1 MKIKLINPIKENY
14 TPIKQVLYNRGI
26 QEENFNEFIN
36 FKYKF
41 NNFSLLKK
49 IDLAIECVSKHL
61 DNRSIIY
68 CIIDPDCDGFTSS
81 AILISYI
88 KKNFPEVEIKYI
100 MHEEKKHGIFL
111 DEIPDDCN
119 LLIAPDCGS
128 ENITEHLELAKRNID
143 VVVLDHHTYN
153 QNLDTPAIVVNSMN
167 NYPNNYLCGA
177 GVVYKFLEAL
187 DNKYN
192 LSDSENYIDLCAL
205 GLIGDMMKL
214 TNIETLS
221 LINKGLININNGLLK
236 ALIKKQ
242 SFPMKNEIT
251 PTSIAFYIVPLINA
265 VIRSGTM
272 EEKKSVFEAFIDP
285 DKELESTKRGDKNN
299 IELAKDQ
306 AIRYMTNAKSRQDK
320 EVTKQKERIEN
331 IIHEQNLLDNKIL
344 TVIIDFEINKN
355 IVGLIANQLASKYS
369 RPTLI
374 LTKGEERLSGSGRN
388 SRYSEIDDLRMSLG
402 DLDITEYAK
411 G

>member
-26 QEENFNEFIN
+26 QEEDFNKFIN

-41 NNFSLLKK
+41 NNFSMLKN
-49 IDLAIECVSKHL
+49 IDLAVECISKHL
-61 DNRSIIY
+61 DNKSIIY
-68 CIIDPDCDGFTSS
+68 CIIDPDCDGFSSS

-88 KKNFPEVEIKYI
+88 KKNFPDVDIRYI
-100 MHEEKKHGIFL
+100 MHKDKQHGIFL

-119 LLIAPDCGS
+119 LLISPDGGS
-128 ENITEHLELAKRNID
+128 GNIKEHLELAKKNID
-143 VVVLDHHTYN
+143 IIVLDHHNYN
-153 QNLDTPAIVVNSMN
+153 VELDTPAIIVNSMN
-167 NYPNNYLCGA
+167 DYPNNYLCGA

-221 LINKGLININNGLLK
+221 LINKGLVNINNELLK
-236 ALIKKQ
+236 ALIEKQ
-242 SFPMKNEIT
+242 SFPMKNEVNPI
-251 PTSIAFYIVPLINA
+251 SIAFYIVPLINA

-272 EEKKSVFEAFIDP
+272 EEKKVVFEAFVDP
-285 DKELESTKRGDKNN
+285 NKELESTKRGSKGD

-320 EVTKQKERIEN
+320 EVTKQREKIEN
-331 IIHEQNLLDNKIL
+331 IIHEQNLLDNRIL
-344 TVIIDFEINKN
+344 TIIVDFDINKN
-355 IVGLIANQLASKYS
+355 IVGLIANQIASKYN

-374 LTKGEERLSGSGRN
+374 LRQGEHGLSGSGRN
-388 SRYSEIDDLRMSLG
+388 SRYSEIEDLRRSLG
-402 DLDITEYAK
+402 DLDITEYAE